1 MNIVSY
7 NIRGLRRGVK
17 WAAIRRMVRKQK
29 VDMICIHET
38 KRELIDK
45 AACQALWG
53 DSDVGWEFQLVIN
66 TAGGLLCVWNQ
77 QAFKLER
84 RETGSGFILLE
95 GVWIQENQKTSVV
108 NLYSPCDVHQ
118 KRIQWDSLKL
128 LRQQDPDGLWCF
140 MGDFNNIR
148 YQSEREGVSHRG
160 TEATNINDFNNWI
173 AELEL
178 EEIPCVGKRFTWFRP
193 NGAAKSRLD
202 RFLVSP
208 KWLHKWPA
216 CTNFTLER
224 NFSDHC
230 PIMLR
235 AKVIDWGSKPFRVF
249 DCWFK
254 DKSFQKVVRECWTS
268 NQPRGWGGFALK
280 VKLKRLK
287 EALKVW
293 NRDHYGDT
301 LKKVQQI
308 EADLNR
314 LEDASSTRQLTQ
326 QEMTA
331 HKNLQEEL
339 WTTALSHESLMRQK
353 AGVKWLRER
362 DCNSRYFHVLMN
374 SRRTNNAIKGV
385 FIDGAWVD
393 DPVKVK

>member
-1 MNIVSY
+1 
-7 NIRGLRRGVK
+7 
-17 WAAIRRMVRKQK
+17 
-29 VDMICIHET
+29 
-38 KRELIDK
+38 
-45 AACQALWG
+45 
-53 DSDVGWEFQLVIN
+53 
-66 TAGGLLCVWNQ
+66 
-77 QAFKLER
+77 
-84 RETGSGFILLE
+84 
-95 GVWIQENQKTSVV
+95 
-108 NLYSPCDVHQ
+108 
-118 KRIQWDSLKL
+118 
-128 LRQQDPDGLWCF
+128 
-140 MGDFNNIR
+140 
-148 YQSEREGVSHRG
+148 
-160 TEATNINDFNNWI
+160 
-173 AELEL
+173 
-178 EEIPCVGKRFTWFRP
+178 
-193 NGAAKSRLD
+193 
-202 RFLVSP
+202 
-208 KWLHKWPA
+208 
-216 CTNFTLER
+216 
-224 NFSDHC
+224 
-230 PIMLR
+230 MLR
-235 AKVIDWGSKPFRVF
+235 AKVIDWGPKPFRVF